1 MIKYSIVVPVYN
13 SAPTLDELYN
23 RVKRVFEI
31 TLNEPFEMILVD
43 DSSHDNSFAKMTELS
58 RNDSRIVSVQ
68 LAQNFGQHNA
78 LLCGFS
84 HARGDYIIT
93 IDDDLQHPPEEIP
106 KLIAA
111 MEANEKIDVVIGKYE
126 TKKHSLIRNIG
137 SKVINGI
144 ARHTNEK
151 TSHLDMTSFRLIK
164 RFVIDYLLEINI
176 RTPRIGY
183 LITAIT
189 DKIVNVTVQHDERK
203 YGHSQYTFMRLV
215 NDFKVEVLSNTVLPL
230 IIVRD
235 IGILLFFISIVMS
248 IIYLIKYFSSDIDV
262 LGWTTLV
269 ILLLLFFGVTLFS
282 IGIIGEYLMRIIGE
296 AKKIPNYFERK
307 KIN

>member
-1 MIKYSIVVPVYN
+1 MIKYSIVVLVYN

-189 DKIVNVTVQHDERK
+189 DKIMNVTVQHDERK
-203 YGHSQYTFMRLV
+203 YGHSQYTFKRLV